1 MWWSYIALCSDML
14 RSASARQPNTR
25 KTDSTRCRSIEGHL
39 QDESGIMAVFVFFDH
54 NFNLTRFRFQDYLI
68 GPLPIE
74 RCIAPLVRWA
84 SLVIMHLQTHR
95 IEYCGIHISDGRD
108 LLHSIIDPRGFPEK
122 NSNLILRQD
131 G

>member
-39 QDESGIMAVFVFFDH
+39 QDESRIMAVFVFFDH

-84 SLVIMHLQTHR
+84 SLVIMPIYKPTELN
-95 IEYCGIHISDGRD
+95 IAGYISPTDGTCC
-108 LLHSIIDPRGFPEK
+108 I
-122 NSNLILRQD
+122 Q
-131 G
+131 